1 MPCMKDYGTLWDY
14 ERGIYPGPFELIA
27 TKDGK
32 LRIQKKKLLR
42 FRKFANQ
49 YGVSGFRQI

>member
-1 MPCMKDYGTLWDY
+1 MKDYGTLWDY